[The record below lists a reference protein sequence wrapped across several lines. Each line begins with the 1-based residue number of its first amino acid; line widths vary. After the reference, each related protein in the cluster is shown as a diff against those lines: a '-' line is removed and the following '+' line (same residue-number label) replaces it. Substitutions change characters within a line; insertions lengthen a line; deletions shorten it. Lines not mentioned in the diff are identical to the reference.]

1 MKCSLLAAIGLLT
14 LAFAIA
20 ECSAED
26 GAPLDLQKRQDD
38 IPCATA
44 QTRDCL
50 EALNSNNND
59 DFCDGNCLEVL
70 TDYYHCLGFDEV
82 KIDQDEECG
91 AMTTTV
97 APVFFLSALLIAL
110 AAILY

>member
-1 MKCSLLAAIGLLT
+1 MKCSLLVAIGLLT

-26 GAPLDLQKRQDD
+26 GAAADLQKRQDD
-38 IPCATA
+38 VRCGTA
-44 QTRDCL
+44 QTRDCQT
-50 EALNSNNND
+50 ALDSNNND

-82 KIDQDEECG
+82 RIERDEECG
-91 AMTTTV
+91 AMATAV